1 VTLLINIHVFTT
13 SYNVARPSTMAPPT
27 GQRARRTA
35 ASAARDAI
43 SNAARLQSAAILE
56 QEQED
61 NVVQGRRRGL
71 SKRVSYAEIPI
82 DVDDLEGAQG
92 GSSEREDDA
101 EMGEGAED
109 VVMDDV
115 RELVDDGG
123 DALETGM
130 LLQLC
135 CKAKILIRS
144 GQRACRRRKPSL
156 LQAEAECGHA
166 ERVVQRAKAAVV
178 RRDGQ
183 QVIRYSGRFRIRSRM
198 RMTKTTMM

>member
-1 VTLLINIHVFTT
+1 
-13 SYNVARPSTMAPPT
+13 MAPPT

-82 DVDDLEGAQG
+82 DVDDLEGQQGG
-92 GSSEREDDA
+92 GSSAA
-101 EMGEGAED
+101 EEGEEGAED
-109 VVMDDV
+109 VVMDDAQ
-115 RELVDDGG
+115 ELVDDGG

-130 LLQLC
+130 FL
-135 CKAKILIRS
+135 
-144 GQRACRRRKPSL
+144 
-156 LQAEAECGHA
+156 
-166 ERVVQRAKAAVV
+166 
-178 RRDGQ
+178 
-183 QVIRYSGRFRIRSRM
+183 
-198 RMTKTTMM
+198 

>member
-1 VTLLINIHVFTT
+1 
-13 SYNVARPSTMAPPT
+13 MAPPT

-109 VVMDDV
+109 VVMDDA

-123 DALETGM
+123 DALETGTF
-130 LLQLC
+130 LQLC
-135 CKAKILIRS
+135 RELKMLI
-144 GQRACRRRKPSL
+144 
-156 LQAEAECGHA
+156 
-166 ERVVQRAKAAVV
+166 
-178 RRDGQ
+178 
-183 QVIRYSGRFRIRSRM
+183 
-198 RMTKTTMM
+198 